1 MFLIIAFLGGM
12 ISLLSPCTLPVI
24 PLLFAGFQG
33 QRRHL
38 LALFTGMIVM
48 FTLVAM
54 LVTVASEWIVNATL
68 VGRWVALLVLAIAA
82 LALIF
87 PQFAQRIAGPAVS
100 AGNALNNR
108 STQTRGML
116 SAFLAGLAVGLLWSP
131 CAGPILGAIFSINI
145 AGHSSITTGALLIA
159 YGGGCALMLALLAAG
174 GRTLMAPLRAKSAL
188 MARLRQGAGVVMLAT
203 VVFNATGLTTALKG
217 ANGLADNLEN
227 SLLSLA
233 NPSTA
238 QPKLQPVVQET
249 PRSDLPSLS
258 GGTGWINGDPVTP
271 ESLKGKVVLIDFWTW
286 DCINCQH
293 TLPYV
298 RDWANKY
305 QSQGLVV
312 IGVHTPEYPWEK
324 PLSSVKDAVNKW
336 QLPYR
341 VVADNNYQIWNAFG
355 NQYWPAHY
363 YFDAKGQLRYTS
375 FGEGN
380 YDKQEQVIQQLL
392 KETRT

>member
-33 QRRHL
+33 QRRHI
-38 LALFTGMIVM
+38 LALFAGMIVM

-54 LVTVASEWIVNATL
+54 AVTVASEWIAEATL
-68 VGRWVALLVLAIAA
+68 IGRWVALVILAIAA
-82 LALIF
+82 LSLIF
-87 PQFAQRIAGPAVS
+87 PSFAQRIARPAVS
-100 AGNALNNR
+100 VGNVLNTR
-108 STQTRGML
+108 SGQTRGKA
-116 SAFLAGLAVGLLWSP
+116 STFLAGLAVGLLWSP

-145 AGHSSITTGALLIA
+145 AGHSAIATGGLLTA
-159 YGGGCALMLALLAAG
+159 YGSGCALMLGLLIVG
-174 GRTLMAPLRAKSAL
+174 GRKLVAPLRTKSAL
-188 MARLRQGAGVVMLAT
+188 MERLRQTAGGVMLAA
-203 VVFNATGLTTALKG
+203 VALNATGVTSILKG
-217 ANGLADNLEN
+217 ANGVADYLET
-227 SLLSLA
+227 SLLNLA
-233 NPSTA
+233 KPATT
-238 QPKLQPVVQET
+238 PVKLQPVVLTEPSSQ
-249 PRSDLPSLS
+249 LPSLS
-258 GGTGWINGDPVTP
+258 GGTGWINGDSVTS
-271 ESLKGKVVLIDFWTW
+271 ESLRGKVVLIDFWTW

-293 TLPYV
+293 TLPHV
-298 RDWANKY
+298 RDWATKY

-324 PLSSVKDAVNKW
+324 PLSSVKNAVNKW

-341 VVADNNYQIWNAFG
+341 VVTDNNYQIWNAFG

-380 YDKQEQVIQQLL
+380 YEQQEKVIQQLL
-392 KETRT
+392 KEARS

>member
-38 LALFTGMIVM
+38 LALFAGMIVM

-203 VVFNATGLTTALKG
+203 VVFNATGLTTTLKG
-217 ANGLADNLEN
+217 ANGLADSLEN
-227 SLLSLA
+227 SLLNLA
-233 NPSTA
+233 KPSTA

-392 KETRT
+392 KEART

>member
-33 QRRHL
+33 QRRHILAL
-38 LALFTGMIVM
+38 LAGMIVM
-48 FTLVAM
+48 FTLVA
-54 LVTVASEWIVNATL
+54 LVATAASSWIAQATIA
-68 VGRWVALLVLAIAA
+68 GRWVALVVLAIAA

-87 PQFAQRIAGPAVS
+87 PTFAQRIAGPAVS
-100 AGNALNNR
+100 AGNLLNTR
-108 STQTRGML
+108 SGQTRGMI

-131 CAGPILGAIFSINI
+131 CAGPILGAIFSLNI
-145 AGHSSITTGALLIA
+145 AGHSAIATGALLAA
-159 YGGGCALMLALLAAG
+159 YGSGCALMLGLLVAG
-174 GRTLMAPLRAKSAL
+174 GRTLMAPLRARSAL
-188 MARLRQGAGVVMLAT
+188 MERLRKGAGVVMLAT
-203 VVFNATGLTTALKG
+203 VAFNTTGMTSVLKG
-217 ANGLADNLEN
+217 ANGVADRLEN

-233 NPSTA
+233 KPTTT
-238 QPKLQPVVQET
+238 PVKLQPVVMTEPSSQ
-249 PRSDLPSLS
+249 LPSLS
-258 GGTGWINGDPVTP
+258 GGTGWINGDPVTSD
-271 ESLKGKVVLIDFWTW
+271 SLRGKVVLIDFWTW

-298 RDWANKY
+298 RDWAKKY

-324 PLSSVKDAVNKW
+324 PLASVQKAVTKW

-341 VVADNNYQIWNAFG
+341 VVTDNNYQIWNAFG

-380 YDKQEQVIQQLL
+380 YDQQEKVIQQLL
-392 KETRT
+392 KEARS

>member
-38 LALFTGMIVM
+38 LALFAGMIVM

-54 LVTVASEWIVNATL
+54 AVTVASEWIAEATII
-68 VGRWVALLVLAIAA
+68 GRWVALVILAIAA
-82 LALIF
+82 LSLIS
-87 PQFAQRIAGPAVS
+87 PSFAQRIAQPAVS
-100 AGNALNNR
+100 AGNILNTR
-108 STQTRGML
+108 SGQTRGIS

-145 AGHSSITTGALLIA
+145 AGSSAIATGVLLAA
-159 YGGGCALMLALLAAG
+159 YGSGCALMLGLLIIG
-174 GRTLMAPLRAKSAL
+174 GRKLMAPLRAKSAL
-188 MARLRQGAGVVMLAT
+188 MERLRQAAGGAMLAA
-203 VVFNATGLTTALKG
+203 VALNATGVTSILKG
-217 ANGLADNLEN
+217 ANGVADHLET
-227 SLLSLA
+227 SLLNLA
-233 NPSTA
+233 KPATT
-238 QPKLQPVVQET
+238 PVKLQPVVMAEPSSQ
-249 PRSDLPSLS
+249 LPSLS
-258 GGTGWINGDPVTP
+258 GGTGWINGDIVTS
-271 ESLKGKVVLIDFWTW
+271 ESLRGKVVLIDFWTW

-293 TLPYV
+293 TLPHV
-298 RDWANKY
+298 RDWATKY

-324 PLSSVKDAVNKW
+324 PLSSVKNAVNKW
-336 QLPYR
+336 RLPYR
-341 VVADNNYQIWNAFG
+341 VVTDNNYQIWNAFG

-380 YDKQEQVIQQLL
+380 YEQQEKVIQQLL
-392 KETRT
+392 KEARS

>member
-33 QRRHL
+33 QRRHILAL
-38 LALFTGMIVM
+38 LAGMIVM
-48 FTLVAM
+48 FTLVA
-54 LVTVASEWIVNATL
+54 LVATAASSWIAQATIA
-68 VGRWVALLVLAIAA
+68 GRWVALVVLAIAA

-87 PQFAQRIAGPAVS
+87 PTFAQRIAGPAVS
-100 AGNALNNR
+100 AGNLLNTR
-108 STQTRGML
+108 SGQTRGMI

-131 CAGPILGAIFSINI
+131 CAGPILGAIFSLNI
-145 AGHSSITTGALLIA
+145 AGHSAIATGALLAA
-159 YGGGCALMLALLAAG
+159 YGSGCALMLGLLVAG
-174 GRTLMAPLRAKSAL
+174 GRTLMAPLRARSAL
-188 MARLRQGAGVVMLAT
+188 MERLRKGAGVVMLAT
-203 VVFNATGLTTALKG
+203 VAFNATGMMPVLKG
-217 ANGLADNLEN
+217 ANGVADRLEN

-233 NPSTA
+233 KPTTT
-238 QPKLQPVVQET
+238 PVKLQPVVMTEPSSQ
-249 PRSDLPSLS
+249 LPSLS
-258 GGTGWINGDPVTP
+258 GGTGWINGDPVTSD
-271 ESLKGKVVLIDFWTW
+271 SLRGKVVLIDFWTW

-298 RDWANKY
+298 RDWAKKY

-324 PLSSVKDAVNKW
+324 PLASVQKAVTKW

-341 VVADNNYQIWNAFG
+341 VVTDNNYQIWNAFG

-380 YDKQEQVIQQLL
+380 YDQQEKVIQQLL
-392 KETRT
+392 KEARS

>member
-12 ISLLSPCTLPVI
+12 VSLLSPCTLPVI

-33 QRRHL
+33 QRQHILAL
-38 LALFTGMIVM
+38 LAGMIAM

-54 LVTVASEWIVNATL
+54 VVTAASEWIANATI
-68 VGRWVALLVLAIAA
+68 VGRWLALIILAFAA
-82 LALIF
+82 LALISSS
-87 PQFAQRIAGPAVS
+87 FAQRISGPAVRVGNVLNTRS
-100 AGNALNNR
+100 GNA
-108 STQTRGML
+108 RGRV

-145 AGHSSITTGALLIA
+145 AGHSAINTGALLAA
-159 YGGGCALMLALLAAG
+159 YGSGCALMLGMLIAG
-174 GRTLMAPLRAKSAL
+174 GRKLLAPLRARSAL
-188 MARLRQGAGVVMLAT
+188 MARLRQGAGVLMLAT
-203 VVFNATGLTTALKG
+203 VVLNATGMTSLLKGVNGVSDRLETALLNVAK
-217 ANGLADNLEN
+217 
-227 SLLSLA
+227 
-233 NPSTA
+233 PTA
-238 QPKLQPVVQET
+238 APVKLQPVVMSNPSSQ
-249 PRSDLPSLS
+249 LPSLG
-258 GGTGWINGDPVTP
+258 GGTGWINGDPVTS
-271 ESLKGKVVLIDFWTW
+271 ESLRGKVVLIDFWTW

-324 PLSSVKDAVNKW
+324 PLSSVKNAVNKW

-380 YDKQEQVIQQLL
+380 YDQQERVIQQLL
-392 KETRT
+392 KEARS

>member
-38 LALFTGMIVM
+38 LALFAGMIVM

-68 VGRWVALLVLAIAA
+68 IGRWVALLVLAIAA

-108 STQTRGML
+108 STQTRGVL

-188 MARLRQGAGVVMLAT
+188 MARLRQGAGVVMLAA
-203 VVFNATGLTTALKG
+203 VVFNATGLTSTLKG
-217 ANGLADNLEN
+217 ANGLADSLEN

-233 NPSTA
+233 KPATT
-238 QPKLQPVVQET
+238 QPKLQPVVQEA

-392 KETRT
+392 KEART

>member
-33 QRRHL
+33 QRRHI
-38 LALFTGMIVM
+38 LALLVGMIVM

-54 LVTVASEWIVNATL
+54 VVTVASEWIASATII
-68 VGRWVALLVLAIAA
+68 GRWVALTILAIAA

-87 PQFAQRIAGPAVS
+87 PPFAQRIAGPAVS
-100 AGNALNNR
+100 AGNILNTR
-108 STQTRGML
+108 SGQTRGMG

-145 AGHSSITTGALLIA
+145 SGHSAIATGALLAA
-159 YGGGCALMLALLAAG
+159 YGSGCALMLGLLIMG
-174 GRTLMAPLRAKSAL
+174 GKALMAPLRAKSAL
-188 MARLRQGAGVVMLAT
+188 MARLRQGAGVMMLAA
-203 VVFNATGLTTALKG
+203 VVFNATGMTSAVKG
-217 ANGLADNLEN
+217 ANGVADRLEN
-227 SLLSLA
+227 TLLSLTQPA
-233 NPSTA
+233 APSV
-238 QPKLQPVVQET
+238 KLQPVEMPV
-249 PRSDLPSLS
+249 PRSQLPSLS
-258 GGTGWINGDPVTP
+258 GGTGWINGDPVTS
-271 ESLKGKVVLIDFWTW
+271 ESLRGKVVLIDFWTW

-293 TLPYV
+293 TLPHV
-298 RDWANKY
+298 REWANKY
-305 QSQGLVV
+305 QPQGLVV

-324 PLSSVKDAVNKW
+324 PISSVKNAVNKW

-341 VVADNNYQIWNAFG
+341 VVTDNNYRIWNAFG

-363 YFDAKGQLRYTS
+363 FFDAKGQLRYTS

-380 YDKQEQVIQQLL
+380 DDQQEKVIQQLL
-392 KETRT
+392 KEARS

>member
-33 QRRHL
+33 QRRHI
-38 LALFTGMIVM
+38 LALFAGMIVM

-54 LVTVASEWIVNATL
+54 AVTVASEWIAEATII
-68 VGRWVALLVLAIAA
+68 GRWVALVILAIAA
-82 LALIF
+82 LSLIS
-87 PQFAQRIAGPAVS
+87 PSFARRIAQPAVS
-100 AGNALNNR
+100 VGNALNTR
-108 STQTRGML
+108 SGQTRGIA

-145 AGHSSITTGALLIA
+145 AGNSAIATGALLAA
-159 YGGGCALMLALLAAG
+159 YGSGCALMLGLLIIG
-174 GRTLMAPLRAKSAL
+174 GRKLMAPLRAKSAL
-188 MARLRQGAGVVMLAT
+188 MERLRQAAGGVMLAA
-203 VVFNATGLTTALKG
+203 VALNATGVTSILKG
-217 ANGLADNLEN
+217 ANGVADYLET
-227 SLLSLA
+227 SLLNLA
-233 NPSTA
+233 KPATT
-238 QPKLQPVVQET
+238 PVKLQPVVMAEPSSQ
-249 PRSDLPSLS
+249 LPSLS
-258 GGTGWINGDPVTP
+258 GGTGWINGDSVTS
-271 ESLKGKVVLIDFWTW
+271 ESLRGKVVLIDFWTW

-293 TLPYV
+293 TLPHV
-298 RDWANKY
+298 RDWATKY

-324 PLSSVKDAVNKW
+324 PLSSVKNAVNKW

-341 VVADNNYQIWNAFG
+341 VVTDNNYQIWNAFG

-380 YDKQEQVIQQLL
+380 YEQQEKVIQQLL
-392 KETRT
+392 KEARS

>member
-38 LALFTGMIVM
+38 LALFAGMIVM

-68 VGRWVALLVLAIAA
+68 IGRWIALLVLAIAA

-87 PQFAQRIAGPAVS
+87 PQFALRIAGPAVS

-108 STQTRGML
+108 STQTRGLL
-116 SAFLAGLAVGLLWSP
+116 SAFLAGLSVGLLWSP

-145 AGHSSITTGALLIA
+145 AGHSSITTGALLVA
-159 YGGGCALMLALLAAG
+159 YGSGCALMLALLAAG

-188 MARLRQGAGVVMLAT
+188 MARLRQGAGVVMLAA
-203 VVFNATGLTTALKG
+203 VVFNATGFITTLKG

-233 NPSTA
+233 KTAST
-238 QPKLQPVVQET
+238 QPKLQPVVQEM

-258 GGTGWINGDPVTP
+258 GGTDWINGDPVTP

-363 YFDAKGQLRYTS
+363 YFDAKGLLRYTS

-392 KETRT
+392 KEART

>member
-33 QRRHL
+33 QRRHF

-68 VGRWVALLVLAIAA
+68 VGHWVALLVLAIAA

-145 AGHSSITTGALLIA
+145 AGHSSITTGALLMA

-217 ANGLADNLEN
+217 ANGLADSLEN
-227 SLLSLA
+227 SLLNLA
-233 NPSTA
+233 KPSTA

-392 KETRT
+392 KEART

>member
-1 MFLIIAFLGGM
+1 MFLIIASLGGM

-33 QRRHL
+33 QRRHILAL
-38 LALFTGMIVM
+38 LAGMIVM
-48 FTLVAM
+48 FTLVA
-54 LVTVASEWIVNATL
+54 LVATAASSWIAQATIA
-68 VGRWVALLVLAIAA
+68 GRWVALVVLAIAA

-87 PQFAQRIAGPAVS
+87 PTFAQRIAGPAVS
-100 AGNALNNR
+100 AGNLLNTR
-108 STQTRGML
+108 SGQTRGMI

-131 CAGPILGAIFSINI
+131 CAGPILGAIFSLNI
-145 AGHSSITTGALLIA
+145 AGHSAIATGALLAA
-159 YGGGCALMLALLAAG
+159 YGSGCALMLGLLVAG
-174 GRTLMAPLRAKSAL
+174 GRTLMAPLRARSAL
-188 MARLRQGAGVVMLAT
+188 MERLRKGAGVVMLAT
-203 VVFNATGLTTALKG
+203 VAFNATGMTSVLKG
-217 ANGLADNLEN
+217 ANGVADRLEN

-233 NPSTA
+233 KPTTT
-238 QPKLQPVVQET
+238 PVKLQPVVVTEPSSQ
-249 PRSDLPSLS
+249 LPSLS
-258 GGTGWINGDPVTP
+258 GGTGWINGDPVTSD
-271 ESLKGKVVLIDFWTW
+271 SLRGKVVLIDFWTW

-293 TLPYV
+293 TLPHV
-298 RDWANKY
+298 RDWAKKY

-324 PLSSVKDAVNKW
+324 PLASVQKAVTKW

-341 VVADNNYQIWNAFG
+341 VVTDNNYQIWNAFG

-380 YDKQEQVIQQLL
+380 YDQQEKVIQQLL
-392 KETRT
+392 KEARS

>member
-33 QRRHL
+33 QRRHILAL
-38 LALFTGMIVM
+38 LAGMIVM
-48 FTLVAM
+48 FTLVA
-54 LVTVASEWIVNATL
+54 LVATAASSWIAQATIA
-68 VGRWVALLVLAIAA
+68 GRWVALVVLAITA

-87 PQFAQRIAGPAVS
+87 PTFAQRIAGPAVS
-100 AGNALNNR
+100 AGNLLNTR
-108 STQTRGML
+108 SGQTRGMI

-131 CAGPILGAIFSINI
+131 CAGPILGAIFSLNI
-145 AGHSSITTGALLIA
+145 AGHSAIATGALLAA
-159 YGGGCALMLALLAAG
+159 YGSGCALMLGLLVAG
-174 GRTLMAPLRAKSAL
+174 GRTLMAPLRARSAL
-188 MARLRQGAGVVMLAT
+188 MERLRKGAGVVMLAT
-203 VVFNATGLTTALKG
+203 VAFNATGMTSVLKG
-217 ANGLADNLEN
+217 ANGVADRLEN

-233 NPSTA
+233 KPTTT
-238 QPKLQPVVQET
+238 PVKLQPVVMTEPSSQ
-249 PRSDLPSLS
+249 LPSLS
-258 GGTGWINGDPVTP
+258 GGTGWINGDPVTSD
-271 ESLKGKVVLIDFWTW
+271 SLRGKVVLIDFWTW

-298 RDWANKY
+298 RDWAKKY

-324 PLSSVKDAVNKW
+324 PLASVQKAVTKW

-341 VVADNNYQIWNAFG
+341 VVTDNNYQIWNAFG

-380 YDKQEQVIQQLL
+380 YDQQEKVIQQLL
-392 KETRT
+392 KEARS

>member
-24 PLLFAGFQG
+24 PLLFAGFQE
-33 QRRHL
+33 QRRHI
-38 LALFTGMIVM
+38 LALFAGMIVM

-54 LVTVASEWIVNATL
+54 AVTVASEWIAEATL
-68 VGRWVALLVLAIAA
+68 IGRWVAFVILAIAA
-82 LALIF
+82 LGLIF
-87 PQFAQRIAGPAVS
+87 PSFAQRIAQPAVS
-100 AGNALNNR
+100 VGNILNTR
-108 STQTRGML
+108 SGQTRGIA

-145 AGHSSITTGALLIA
+145 TGHSAIATGALLAA
-159 YGGGCALMLALLAAG
+159 YGSGCALMLGLLIVG
-174 GRTLMAPLRAKSAL
+174 GRKLVAPLRAKSAL
-188 MARLRQGAGVVMLAT
+188 MERLRQTAGGVMLAA
-203 VVFNATGLTTALKG
+203 VALNATGVTSILKG
-217 ANGLADNLEN
+217 ANGVADYLET
-227 SLLSLA
+227 SLLNLA
-233 NPSTA
+233 TPATT
-238 QPKLQPVVQET
+238 PVKLQPVVMTEPSSQ
-249 PRSDLPSLS
+249 LPSLS
-258 GGTGWINGDPVTP
+258 GGTGWINGDSVTP
-271 ESLKGKVVLIDFWTW
+271 ESLRGKVVLIDFWTW

-293 TLPYV
+293 TLPHV
-298 RDWANKY
+298 RDWATKY

-324 PLSSVKDAVNKW
+324 PLSSVKNAVNKW

-341 VVADNNYQIWNAFG
+341 VVTDNNYQIWNAFG

-380 YDKQEQVIQQLL
+380 YEQQEKVIQQLL
-392 KETRT
+392 KEARS

>member
-33 QRRHL
+33 QRRHI
-38 LALFTGMIVM
+38 LALFAGMIVM

-54 LVTVASEWIVNATL
+54 AVTVASEWIAEATII
-68 VGRWVALLVLAIAA
+68 GRWVALVILAIAA
-82 LALIF
+82 LSLIS
-87 PQFAQRIAGPAVS
+87 PSFARRIAQPAVS
-100 AGNALNNR
+100 VGNALNTR
-108 STQTRGML
+108 SGQTRGIA

-131 CAGPILGAIFSINI
+131 CAGPVLGAIFSINI
-145 AGHSSITTGALLIA
+145 AGNSAIATGALLAA
-159 YGGGCALMLALLAAG
+159 YGSGCALMLGLLIIG
-174 GRTLMAPLRAKSAL
+174 GRKLLAPLRAKSA
-188 MARLRQGAGVVMLAT
+188 MMERLRQAAGGVMLAA
-203 VVFNATGLTTALKG
+203 VALNATGVTSILKG
-217 ANGLADNLEN
+217 ANGVADYLET
-227 SLLSLA
+227 SLLNLA
-233 NPSTA
+233 KPATT
-238 QPKLQPVVQET
+238 PVKLQPVVMAEPSSQ
-249 PRSDLPSLS
+249 LPSLS
-258 GGTGWINGDPVTP
+258 GGTGWINGDSVTS
-271 ESLKGKVVLIDFWTW
+271 ESLRGKIVLIDFWTW

-293 TLPYV
+293 TLPHV
-298 RDWANKY
+298 RDWATKY

-324 PLSSVKDAVNKW
+324 PLSSVKNAVNKW

-341 VVADNNYQIWNAFG
+341 VVTDNNYQIWNAFG

-380 YDKQEQVIQQLL
+380 YEQQEKVIQQLL
-392 KETRT
+392 KEARS

>member
-24 PLLFAGFQG
+24 PLLFTGFQG

-38 LALFTGMIVM
+38 LALFAGMIVM

-54 LVTVASEWIVNATL
+54 AVTVASEWIAEATII
-68 VGRWVALLVLAIAA
+68 GRWVALVILAIAA
-82 LALIF
+82 LSLIS
-87 PQFAQRIAGPAVS
+87 PSFAQRIAQPAVS
-100 AGNALNNR
+100 AGNILNTR
-108 STQTRGML
+108 SGQTRGIA

-145 AGHSSITTGALLIA
+145 AGNSATATGALLAA
-159 YGGGCALMLALLAAG
+159 YGSGCALMLGLLIIG
-174 GRTLMAPLRAKSAL
+174 GRKLMAPLRAKSAL
-188 MARLRQGAGVVMLAT
+188 MERLRQAAGGVMLAA
-203 VVFNATGLTTALKG
+203 VALNATGVTSILKG
-217 ANGLADNLEN
+217 ANGVADHLET
-227 SLLSLA
+227 SLLNLA
-233 NPSTA
+233 KPATT
-238 QPKLQPVVQET
+238 PVKLQPVVMAEPSSQ
-249 PRSDLPSLS
+249 LPSLS
-258 GGTGWINGDPVTP
+258 GGTGWINGDSVTS
-271 ESLKGKVVLIDFWTW
+271 ESLRGKVVLIDFWTW

-293 TLPYV
+293 TLPHV
-298 RDWANKY
+298 RDWATKY

-324 PLSSVKDAVNKW
+324 PLSSVKNAVNKW

-341 VVADNNYQIWNAFG
+341 VLTDNNYQIWNAFG

-380 YDKQEQVIQQLL
+380 YEQQEKVIQQLL
-392 KETRT
+392 KEARS

>member
-12 ISLLSPCTLPVI
+12 VSLLSPCTLPVI

-33 QRRHL
+33 QRRHILAL
-38 LALFTGMIVM
+38 LAGMIAM

-54 LVTVASEWIVNATL
+54 VVTAASEWIANATI
-68 VGRWVALLVLAIAA
+68 VGRWLALIILAFAA
-82 LALIF
+82 LALIS
-87 PQFAQRIAGPAVS
+87 PSFAQRISGPAVRVGNVLNTRS
-100 AGNALNNR
+100 GNA
-108 STQTRGML
+108 RGRV

-145 AGHSSITTGALLIA
+145 AGHSAINTGALLAA
-159 YGGGCALMLALLAAG
+159 YGSGCALMLGMLIAG
-174 GRTLMAPLRAKSAL
+174 GRKLLAPLRARSAL
-188 MARLRQGAGVVMLAT
+188 MARLRQGAGVLMLAT
-203 VVFNATGLTTALKG
+203 VVLNATGMTSLLKGVNGVSDRLETALLNVAK
-217 ANGLADNLEN
+217 
-227 SLLSLA
+227 
-233 NPSTA
+233 PTA
-238 QPKLQPVVQET
+238 APVKLQPVVMSNPSSQ
-249 PRSDLPSLS
+249 LPSLG
-258 GGTGWINGDPVTP
+258 GGTGWINGDPVTS
-271 ESLKGKVVLIDFWTW
+271 ESLRGKVVLIDFWTW
-286 DCINCQH
+286 GCINCQH

-324 PLSSVKDAVNKW
+324 PLTSVKNAVNKW

-380 YDKQEQVIQQLL
+380 YDQQERVIQQLL
-392 KETRT
+392 KEARS